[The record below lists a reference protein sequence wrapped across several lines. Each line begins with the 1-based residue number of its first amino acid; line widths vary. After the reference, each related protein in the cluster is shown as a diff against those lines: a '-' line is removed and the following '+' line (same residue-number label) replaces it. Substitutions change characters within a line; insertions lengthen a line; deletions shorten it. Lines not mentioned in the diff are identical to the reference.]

1 MIYLGLSE
9 QEKKDIITKYCADN
23 SIRKVFAFS
32 PLKFKTEFPGTIEYI
47 DWPDIIMYK
56 FFYRL
61 LQEIDH
67 STLIII
73 NECLRTQN
81 RNDLTYNCLRNYL
94 NQTNHHIIFQ
104 YLPFIENFDD
114 FMTLFDFDTRSRW
127 KREKWNPDIKKE
139 LKRTVNPI
147 KINLCP
153 INVLTDIKIK
163 EQYTKTKKKLFDGLG
178 QKDPHTIPRNLYL
191 ISGKAKLETVDKNLK
206 YIGRNNRFN
215 LSNMQTYKESS
226 FVGSYTVFEFSHN
239 FLDFID
245 FLSLSRQG
253 PDIPV
258 LVSDLKVDQWY
269 FKRYQ
274 TWVDKINDAYKAII

>member
-1 MIYLGLSE
+1 MICLGLSE
-9 QEKKDIITKYCADN
+9 AEKKDVVIKYCADN
-23 SIRKVFAFS
+23 SIRKIFAFA
-32 PLKFKTEFPGTIEYI
+32 PLKFKTEFPGEIEYL

-67 STLIII
+67 STLLVI

-94 NQTNHHIIFQ
+94 NQTNHQIIFQ

-114 FMTLFDFDTRSRW
+114 FMTLFDLDTRSRW
-127 KREKWNPDIKKE
+127 KREKWSLDIKKE
-139 LKRTVNPI
+139 IKGNIKPV

-153 INVLTDIKIK
+153 INVVTDIRTK
-163 EQYTKTKKKLFDGLG
+163 ELYTKTKKKLFDGLG
-178 QKDPHTIPRNLYL
+178 QKDPHIIPRNLYL
-191 ISGKAKLETVDKNLK
+191 ISGKAKLEAVDKNLK

-215 LSNMQTYKESS
+215 LSNMQTYKESPYPNS
-226 FVGSYTVFEFSHN
+226 CTVFELSHN
-239 FLDFID
+239 FIDFVD
-245 FLSLSRQG
+245 FLSLSKQG

-269 FKRYQ
+269 FQRYQ